1 MYNAF
6 CQMKSLLFIISVA
19 CMANFNA
26 IADDDDRGRGRGRD
40 RYDDDC
46 EIASPIPEAGTYGA
60 VGACV
65 FVGGFA
71 YLRSRKKS

>member
-1 MYNAF
+1 
-6 CQMKSLLFIISVA
+6 MKSLLFIISVA

-26 IADDDDRGRGRGRD
+26 IADADDDDRGRGRD
-40 RYDDDC
+40 RDDDC

-65 FVGGFA
+65 FVGGIA

>member
-1 MYNAF
+1 
-6 CQMKSLLFIISVA
+6 
-19 CMANFNA
+19 MANFNA

-60 VGACV
+60 VVACV
-65 FVGGFA
+65 FVGGIA